1 MKGAALSCWASLLLL
16 IPQGPAGGH
25 PLPRKHTSQELQAL
39 QDLLELLKE
48 TTQGEEG
55 EPLELEN
62 LDYGA
67 EDDDPSWDL
76 AEPESSPATRLQPR
90 DPVESQWRTLLAS
103 PRRMRHFSG
112 CFGTRIERI
121 GSQTGLGCNIYKARS
136 WKRRSRS

>member
-1 MKGAALSCWASLLLL
+1 MKGAALCCWASLLLL

-48 TTQGEEG
+48 KTQGEEG
-55 EPLELEN
+55 ELLELEN

-76 AEPESSPATRLQPR
+76 AEPESSPATQLQPR
-90 DPVESQWRTLLAS
+90 DPVEAVTGRGDREAESRAS
-103 PRRMRHFSG
+103 HQPPTNFWSL
-112 CFGTRIERI
+112 FW
-121 GSQTGLGCNIYKARS
+121 AD
-136 WKRRSRS
+136 W

>member
-1 MKGAALSCWASLLLL
+1 MKGAALCSWAALLLL
-16 IPQGPAGGH
+16 SLRGPAGGH
-25 PLPRKHTSQELQAL
+25 PLSSKYSSRELQSL
-39 QDLLELLKE
+39 QDLIERLKE
-48 TTQGEEG
+48 KIQGEEG
-55 EPLELEN
+55 GPLELES

-76 AEPESSPATRLQPR
+76 AEPASSPAAQLQPR
-90 DPVESQWRTLLAS
+90 DPVESQWRNLLAS

-121 GSQTGLGCNIYKARS
+121 GSQTGLGCNIFKARS